1 MVARLEYGPQSPNP
15 RFVISSRYD
24 DGFKLYYKQYCARG
38 DMENRIKDQQLGLFA
53 DRTSSTQLDDR
64 APPARHQWEKG
75 GIVAGCPE
83 SSNF

>member
-64 APPARHQWEKG
+64 APPGPTPMGERGNCGWMP
-75 GIVAGCPE
+75 GIV
-83 SSNF
+83 